1 MVQPIRIGEINTYS
15 PSALSSFM
23 ATYKNG
29 ILLAVEEANRAG
41 GVLGRPLEVL
51 HRDDELKTAVAARV
65 ARQLLLEDQV
75 DLIAGTFTSDVGVAV
90 SEVAD
95 ELQRI
100 FVATEPRTDALIW
113 QQGSRYV
120 FRIRT
125 SQSMMVSMLVG
136 RAGALPHKRWTL
148 VAPSYEGG
156 KRIAAVF
163 KQALAECR
171 PDVVFAPEQ
180 YFTLGTMDA
189 AVVDA
194 VAATQPEAIFSIV
207 YGSDLLPFAREGNA
221 RGLFRH
227 CVVVNPLAGDPEYLD
242 TLGEHTPEGWLVLGY
257 PGERDRR
264 PEHQAFV
271 RAYRGRFGSVPDAA
285 ALIGYISFQAIA
297 AGIARAGSLDPEAL
311 IKGFRGLDFQS
322 PVGSIHV
329 RAGDHQATV
338 GTWIGTLGKE
348 NGRGVLVDWSFL
360 DGAEHLPPE
369 AEAAARRPA
378 AARV

>member
-1 MVQPIRIGEINTYS
+1 MDRSLAAQGMRWSGAAPIRSRAQERNEAMVQPIRIGKINTYS

-29 ILLAVEEANRAG
+29 ILLAVEEANCAG

-51 HRDDELKTAVAARV
+51 YRDDELKTAVAARV

-95 ELQRI
+95 ELQRV

-136 RAGALPHKRWTL
+136 RAAALPHKRWTL

-163 KQALAECR
+163 KQALAERR

-194 VAATQPEAIFSIV
+194 VSATQPEAIFSIV
-207 YGSDLLPFAREGNA
+207 YGSDPLAVRARRQRPRPVSALPGGESA
-221 RGLFRH
+221 RG
-227 CVVVNPLAGDPEYLD
+227 
-242 TLGEHTPEGWLVLGY
+242 
-257 PGERDRR
+257 
-264 PEHQAFV
+264 
-271 RAYRGRFGSVPDAA
+271 
-285 ALIGYISFQAIA
+285 
-297 AGIARAGSLDPEAL
+297 
-311 IKGFRGLDFQS
+311 
-322 PVGSIHV
+322 
-329 RAGDHQATV
+329 
-338 GTWIGTLGKE
+338 
-348 NGRGVLVDWSFL
+348 
-360 DGAEHLPPE
+360 
-369 AEAAARRPA
+369 
-378 AARV
+378 